1 MDCNYCTPHGRTPIV
16 GILHTSRGGLASFI
30 LSLVHCSVLQAAIV
44 RVMKMRRVLV
54 YNMLIKETIDL
65 AATRFKPSVASI
77 KRAIEVSQQ
86 AW

>member
-1 MDCNYCTPHGRTPIV
+1 
-16 GILHTSRGGLASFI
+16 
-30 LSLVHCSVLQAAIV
+30 
-44 RVMKMRRVLV
+44 MKMRRVLV